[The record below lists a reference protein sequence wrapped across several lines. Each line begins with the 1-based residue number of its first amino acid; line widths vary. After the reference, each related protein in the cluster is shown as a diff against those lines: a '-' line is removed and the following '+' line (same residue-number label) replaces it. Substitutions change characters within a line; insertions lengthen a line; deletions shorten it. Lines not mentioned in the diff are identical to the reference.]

1 VLAQTSAGVGPAVE
15 PGQAP
20 LSYRLAVAARV
31 LAAGAPVVADERLPD
46 LMIAADRQLATRLA
60 STALAPLADD
70 RSGRLTETLA
80 AWLDAQGHHPT
91 VAAELHIHPQTVRYR
106 LARLRERFG
115 GVLDDPDGR
124 LALQIALRWR
134 ESTSVG

>member
-1 VLAQTSAGVGPAVE
+1 MPSRPARWR
-15 PGQAP
+15 PG
-20 LSYRLAVAARV
+20 R
-31 LAAGAPVVADERLPD
+31 PVIADERLPD
-46 LMIAADRQLATRLA
+46 LLIAADEQLAARLA
-60 STALAPLADD
+60 ERALAPLAGD

-115 GVLDDPDGR
+115 GVLDDPDER
-124 LALQIALRWR
+124 LALQIALRSR
-134 ESTSVG
+134 ASISVG